1 MVLWR
6 LRLSMLA
13 TVAAII
19 ALSTLAF
26 AALLQYLNIFS
37 LPVLVGIVFIFNLLQ
52 WLFAPY
58 MIEAIY
64 RVREVGPHEM
74 PRLTRI
80 FEDLVRRSG
89 ISRPRLMIADVP
101 LPNAFAYGSPLTGSR
116 VALTTGLLE
125 RLEEEEV
132 EAVIGHE
139 LGHLKHRDVQIM
151 MFLSVLPAIFYF
163 IAQSLFLS
171 SLWNGRG
178 RNAGVLALLGI
189 LAFIIYFVLNLL
201 VLGVSRLREYYAD
214 QHAVRTVNDGAR
226 KLAEGLAKIVRASG
240 LLKLRGDTTSHSFK
254 ALFISDPDATTEA
267 YGYTDRELVQAVASR
282 PITLGDRLLE
292 LFSTHPNVTKR
303 VRALLRQAR

>member
-1 MVLWR
+1 
-6 LRLSMLA
+6 MLA
-13 TVAAII
+13 TVTVII

-26 AALLQYLNIFS
+26 AALLQYLNIFT
-37 LPVLVGIVFIFNLLQ
+37 LPALLGILFTFHFLQ

-64 RVREVGPHEM
+64 RVREVGPQDM

-80 FEDLVRRSG
+80 FEDLVRKSG
-89 ISRPRLMIADVP
+89 ISRPKLMIADVP

-116 VALTTGLLE
+116 VALTTGLLQ

-151 MFLSVLPAIFYF
+151 MFLSVLPAVFYY

-171 SLWNGRG
+171 SLWNGRS
-178 RNAGVLALLGI
+178 RNTGSLALLGI

-214 QHAVRTVNDGAR
+214 QHAIRTVGDGAR
-226 KLAEGLAKIVRASG
+226 KLAEGLAKIVQASG
-240 LLKLRGDTTSHSFK
+240 LLRQRGDTTSHSFK
-254 ALFISDPDATTEA
+254 ALFISDPDATTQA
-267 YGYTDRELVQAVASR
+267 YASSDRELVQAVASR
-282 PITLGDRLLE
+282 PLTFGDRLLE

-303 VRALLRQAR
+303 IRALLKQAP